1 MEKSVESVDK
11 SFFCSSQWLVESCF
25 PLFLW
30 FCLLK
35 FHLQFLKLFC
45 RSALFARRDIPLVHP
60 MPVPLHSE
68 PVFKKLPHTQHS
80 RRPVHRLLFFSSMET
95 GFHQPGRLPALT
107 QRVWVDSRVSKNSI
121 QPSTG
126 LIGSQYYF
134 LYQGKPLAF
143 AHTRRYTGRRKWKAG
158 RRSRKSAFL

>member
-95 GFHQPGRLPALT
+95 GFHQPGRIPALHSAFGRDSGQACAVRRKT
-107 QRVWVDSRVSKNSI
+107 AQRAAIFYFINRKSEDFHTWETKNS
-121 QPSTG
+121 
-126 LIGSQYYF
+126 
-134 LYQGKPLAF
+134 
-143 AHTRRYTGRRKWKAG
+143 WKG
-158 RRSRKSAFL
+158 FQI